1 MKNNLFLNIFFD
13 TEFTELTQNTQLL
26 SIALVAETGE
36 QFYAECTDYH
46 EKDIN
51 EWVRENVI
59 DNFTLTKTN
68 LSDIRKVE
76 VRDNRKVIAEMIRW
90 WLQQFEKDTTD
101 IQFQFWADCPAWDW
115 VLFCELF
122 GGSFKRPENIHYMC
136 MDLATLFDIKGYSSD
151 YGRADFLANYN
162 VTIDGSQHNAL
173 YDTLVC
179 KKCFEILIK
188 I

>member
-1 MKNNLFLNIFFD
+1 MKNNHFFKIFFD
-13 TEFTELTQNTQLL
+13 TEFTELTQNAKLL

-36 QFYAECTDYH
+36 QFYAECTDYQ

-59 DNFTLTKTN
+59 NKFTLTKTN
-68 LSDIRKVE
+68 LSDIRNIEIK
-76 VRDNRKVIAEMIRW
+76 DNRESIANNIRL
-90 WLQQFEKDTTD
+90 WLQQFEIKNPNA
-101 IQFQFWADCPAWDW
+101 QFQFWGDCPAWDW

-136 MDLATLFDIKGYSSD
+136 MDLATLFHIKGYLPD
-151 YGRADFLANYN
+151 YSRIQLLKDNDKVLEGD
-162 VTIDGSQHNAL
+162 THNAL

-179 KKCFEILIK
+179 KKCYEILIK
-188 I
+188 K